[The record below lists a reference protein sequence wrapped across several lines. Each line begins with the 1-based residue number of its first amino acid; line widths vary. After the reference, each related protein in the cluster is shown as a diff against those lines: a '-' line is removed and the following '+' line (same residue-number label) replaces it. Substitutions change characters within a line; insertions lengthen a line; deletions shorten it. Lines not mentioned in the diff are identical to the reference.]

1 MQILQ
6 WAEERSDDESD
17 ADYDG
22 DEDFDV
28 GGEGQP
34 LLEESVVIAKTCADT
49 LELHVLHHQT
59 SVGTEGFTSDVFKFR
74 ASPQW

>member
-1 MQILQ
+1 MMR
-6 WAEERSDDESD
+6 AD

-34 LLEESVVIAKTCADT
+34 HLKQVLQLLRPVLTCWNSMYYTIKRA
-49 LELHVLHHQT
+49 LA
-59 SVGTEGFTSDVFKFR
+59 EGFASDVFKFR